1 MAEEAQDKKK
11 EVFEKA
17 PDKTYGLME
26 LVEGTSPLVEKK
38 PEDLVDT
45 WPHYIVPMT
54 LCILAVTLVLLIFSW
69 LFNAPLEEMAN
80 PLITP
85 NPGKAPWYFT
95 GIQELIHYR
104 WAPPAVMGVIIPVII
119 VIWLFLIPYIDIK
132 EKRTVLVILF
142 ILFVFGAVLLI
153 VIGSLF
159 RGENWGFVVPWG

>member
-1 MAEEAQDKKK
+1 MGEKSAEKK
-11 EVFEKA
+11 EGAFEKA

-38 PEDLVDT
+38 PEDLIDT
-45 WPHYIVPMT
+45 WPHYILPMT
-54 LCILAVTLVLLIFSW
+54 LCILVATLVLLIFSW

-95 GIQELIHYR
+95 GIQELIHFA
-104 WAPPAVMGVIIPVII
+104 WAPPAVMGVIIPTII
-119 VIWLFLIPYIDIK
+119 VIWLALIPYIDTRK
-132 EKRTVLVILF
+132 NRTVLVVLF
-142 ILFVFGAVLLI
+142 ILFVFGAVLLT

-159 RGENWGFVVPWG
+159 RGENWGFVLPWG

>member
-1 MAEEAQDKKK
+1 MAEETKEKK
-11 EVFEKA
+11 EGVFEKA
-17 PDKTYGLME
+17 PDKTYGMME

-54 LCILAVTLVLLIFSW
+54 LCTLVVTFVFLIFSW

-80 PLITP
+80 PLLTP

-104 WAPPAVMGVIIPVII
+104 WAPPAVMGVIIPVIV

>member
-1 MAEEAQDKKK
+1 MAEETREK
-11 EVFEKA
+11 EEGVFEKA

-54 LCILAVTLVLLIFSW
+54 LCILAVTFVLFIISW

-80 PLITP
+80 PLVTP
-85 NPGKAPWYFT
+85 FT
-95 GIQELIHYR
+95 GIQELIHYP
-104 WAPPAVMGVIIPVII
+104 WAPPAVMGVIIPVVI
-119 VIWLFLIPYIDIK
+119 VIWLFLIPYIDTK
-132 EKRTVLVILF
+132 EKRTVLSILF
-142 ILFVFGAVLLI
+142 ALFVFGAVLLI

-159 RGENWGFVVPWG
+159 RGENWGFVLPWG

>member
-1 MAEEAQDKKK
+1 MAEETREK
-11 EVFEKA
+11 EEGAFEKA

-54 LCILAVTLVLLIFSW
+54 LCTLVVTFVLFIVSW

-80 PLITP
+80 PLVTP

-95 GIQELIHYR
+95 GIQELIHYP
-104 WAPPAVMGVIIPVII
+104 WAPPAVMGVIIPVVI
-119 VIWLFLIPYIDIK
+119 VIWLFLIPYIDTRK
-132 EKRTVLVILF
+132 KRTILSILF
-142 ILFVFGAVLLI
+142 ALFVFWAVLLI

>member
-1 MAEEAQDKKK
+1 MAEETREK
-11 EVFEKA
+11 EEKVFEKA

-38 PEDLVDT
+38 PEDLIDT
-45 WPHYIVPMT
+45 WPHYILPMT
-54 LCILAVTLVLLIFSW
+54 LCILVVTFVLFIFSW

-80 PLITP
+80 PLVTP

-104 WAPPAVMGVIIPVII
+104 WAPPAVMGVIIPVVI
-119 VIWLFLIPYIDIK
+119 VFWLFLIPYIDTK
-132 EKRTVLVILF
+132 EKRTILSILF
-142 ILFVFGAVLLI
+142 ALFVFGATLLI
-153 VIGSLF
+153 IIGSLF

>member
-1 MAEEAQDKKK
+1 MAEETREK
-11 EVFEKA
+11 EEGVFEKA

-54 LCILAVTLVLLIFSW
+54 LCILAVTFVLLIFSW

-95 GIQELIHYR
+95 GIQELIHYP
-104 WAPPAVMGVIIPVII
+104 WAPTWLMGVIIPVLI

>member
-1 MAEEAQDKKK
+1 MAEEAK
-11 EVFEKA
+11 EREEGIFEKA

-26 LVEGTSPLVEKK
+26 LVEGTSPLVEKR
-38 PEDLVDT
+38 PEDLIDT

-54 LCILAVTLVLLIFSW
+54 LCILMVVLVLFIFSW

-80 PLITP
+80 PLVTP

-104 WAPPAVMGVIIPVII
+104 WAPPAVMGVIIPVVI
-119 VIWLFLIPYIDIK
+119 VIWLLLIPYIDTR
-132 EKRTVLVILF
+132 EKRTVLSILF
-142 ILFVFGAVLLI
+142 ILFVVGAILLI
-153 VIGSLF
+153 IIGSLF

>member
-1 MAEEAQDKKK
+1 MAEETSEKN
-11 EVFEKA
+11 EGVFEKA

-26 LVEGTSPLVEKK
+26 LVDGTSPLVEKK
-38 PEDLVDT
+38 PEDLIDT

-54 LCILAVTLVLLIFSW
+54 LCILVVTFVLFIFSW
-69 LFNAPLEEMAN
+69 LFNAPLEEMAD
-80 PLITP
+80 PLVTP

-104 WAPPAVMGVIIPVII
+104 WAPPAVMGVIIPVLI
-119 VIWLFLIPYIDIK
+119 VIWLFLIPYIDTR
-132 EKRTVLVILF
+132 EKRRVLVILF
-142 ILFVFGAVLLI
+142 SLFVFWAVLLI

>member
-1 MAEEAQDKKK
+1 MAEETKEKEE

-54 LCILAVTLVLLIFSW
+54 LCILVVTFVLFIFSW

-80 PLITP
+80 PLVTP

-104 WAPPAVMGVIIPVII
+104 WAPPAVMGVIIPVVI
-119 VIWLFLIPYIDIK
+119 VIWLFLIPYIDTRK
-132 EKRTVLVILF
+132 KRTVLSILF
-142 ILFVFGAVLLI
+142 ALFVFGAALLI

-159 RGENWGFVVPWG
+159 RGKNWDFVVPWG

>member
-1 MAEEAQDKKK
+1 MAEETRKK
-11 EVFEKA
+11 EEKVFEKA

-38 PEDLVDT
+38 PEDLIDT
-45 WPHYIVPMT
+45 WPHYILPMT
-54 LCILAVTLVLLIFSW
+54 LCILVVTFVLFIFSW

-80 PLITP
+80 PFVTP

-104 WAPPAVMGVIIPVII
+104 WAPPAVMGVIIPVVI
-119 VIWLFLIPYIDIK
+119 VFWLFLIPYIDTK
-132 EKRTVLVILF
+132 EKRTILSILF
-142 ILFVFGAVLLI
+142 ALFVFGATLLI
-153 VIGSLF
+153 IIGSLF

>member
-1 MAEEAQDKKK
+1 
-11 EVFEKA
+11 
-17 PDKTYGLME
+17 LME

-54 LCILAVTLVLLIFSW
+54 LCIIVVTFVLFIFSW

-80 PLITP
+80 PLVTP
-85 NPGKAPWYFT
+85 NPGKAPWYFI
-95 GIQELIHYR
+95 GIQELIHYP

-132 EKRTVLVILF
+132 EKRRVLVILF
-142 ILFVFGAVLLI
+142 FLFVFWAVLLI

>member
-1 MAEEAQDKKK
+1 MVEESEEKQ
-11 EVFEKA
+11 ERVFAKS

-26 LVEGTSPLVEKK
+26 LVEGTSSLVEKK

-54 LCILAVTLVLLIFSW
+54 LCILAVTFILLVFSW

-80 PLITP
+80 PLVTP

-95 GIQELIHYR
+95 GIQELIHFA
-104 WAPPAVMGVIIPVII
+104 WAPPAVMGVIIPTLV
-119 VIWLFLIPYIDIK
+119 VIWLILLPYIDIR

-142 ILFVFGAVLLI
+142 TVLVLGAILLTT
-153 VIGSLF
+153 IGSLF

>member
-1 MAEEAQDKKK
+1 MAEEPREK
-11 EVFEKA
+11 EERVFEKD

-45 WPHYIVPMT
+45 WPHYILPMT
-54 LCILAVTLVLLIFSW
+54 LCILVVTFVLFIFSW

-119 VIWLFLIPYIDIK
+119 VIWLFLIPYIDTK
-132 EKRTVLVILF
+132 EKRTVLSILF
-142 ILFVFGAVLLI
+142 LLFVFGAVLLI
-153 VIGSLF
+153 IIGSLF